1 MRLNA
6 QQFRDSPRKAVTLLG
21 MSGVGKT
28 VTAEQLNRT
37 RWFHYS
43 GDYRIGTRY
52 LSEAILDHLKR
63 EMMNVDFLAELL
75 RSDSIY
81 ICNNLTVSNL
91 DPVIAYLG
99 KPGNPEQGGLPLEE
113 FQKRLKEH
121 HDAEVLAMKDV
132 PDFIEKAHVI
142 YDYPHFINDAGGS
155 LCELEDPEV
164 FEILAEHTII
174 LYIHAGEDHIQE
186 LSKRQASAPK
196 PLYYPDSFLEP
207 ALEQYQKETKISSY
221 NEIVPDDFTRWAF
234 PRLLKDRIGRYQ
246 KIADKYG
253 YTVDMKE
260 LMSVQ
265 NDQDFIDLVARALQR
280 SG

>member
-265 NDQDFIDLVARALQR
+265 NDQDFIDLVSRALQR